1 MLHAI
6 RSPGILSC
14 HRYPVGS
21 LLSFRWRALVS
32 SGHALQG
39 QTCQDLAT
47 YNIKHSFSQRK
58 PGRFPKLPDRFFLDT
73 PLCSTDRSFLRPGR
87 FIFLLLFDSV
97 FQRQEVGISAF
108 HTTPPPYFTKPF
120 PAPKLPISH
129 YFSHFATT
137 NFLALRNSNMHN
149 SALHSPSQTCY
160 YFFITFTTIECHFYT
175 NKPTKWAVGK
185 FISLALARSTR
196 N

>member
-1 MLHAI
+1 MHVYKTANTCNIANTDINEMRKNFRLKHIFMQPSCFGA
-6 RSPGILSC
+6 PGILSC

-97 FQRQEVGISAF
+97 FQTQEA
-108 HTTPPPYFTKPF
+108 TKI
-120 PAPKLPISH
+120 KQEK
-129 YFSHFATT
+129 
-137 NFLALRNSNMHN
+137 NSLM
-149 SALHSPSQTCY
+149 
-160 YFFITFTTIECHFYT
+160 
-175 NKPTKWAVGK
+175 
-185 FISLALARSTR
+185 
-196 N
+196 

>member
-1 MLHAI
+1 MHVYKTANTCNIANTDNNEMRKNFRLKHKFMQP
-6 RSPGILSC
+6 SCFMQSGILSC

-47 YNIKHSFSQRK
+47 YNIKHCFSRRK

-73 PLCSTDRSFLRPGR
+73 PLCSSDRSFLRPGR

-97 FQRQEVGISAF
+97 FQRQEA
-108 HTTPPPYFTKPF
+108 TKI
-120 PAPKLPISH
+120 KQEK
-129 YFSHFATT
+129 
-137 NFLALRNSNMHN
+137 NSLM
-149 SALHSPSQTCY
+149 
-160 YFFITFTTIECHFYT
+160 
-175 NKPTKWAVGK
+175 
-185 FISLALARSTR
+185 
-196 N
+196 

>member
-1 MLHAI
+1 MLIKEVFFSKSLKPSHESCMCTKQRTYVTLQA
-6 RSPGILSC
+6 PALMKCDFFYDWKPPHILSC

-97 FQRQEVGISAF
+97 FQRQEA
-108 HTTPPPYFTKPF
+108 TKI
-120 PAPKLPISH
+120 KQEK
-129 YFSHFATT
+129 
-137 NFLALRNSNMHN
+137 NSLM
-149 SALHSPSQTCY
+149 
-160 YFFITFTTIECHFYT
+160 
-175 NKPTKWAVGK
+175 
-185 FISLALARSTR
+185 
-196 N
+196 

>member
-1 MLHAI
+1 MQPSCFLQSEPP
-6 RSPGILSC
+6 RILSC

-58 PGRFPKLPDRFFLDT
+58 AGRFPKLPDRFFLDT

-97 FQRQEVGISAF
+97 FQRQEATKIKGEKNSLSKSAM
-108 HTTPPPYFTKPF
+108 
-120 PAPKLPISH
+120 L
-129 YFSHFATT
+129 
-137 NFLALRNSNMHN
+137 FLMSLV
-149 SALHSPSQTCY
+149 SALTEPSFKICAKSQTCSY
-160 YFFITFTTIECHFYT
+160 
-175 NKPTKWAVGK
+175 
-185 FISLALARSTR
+185 
-196 N
+196 

>member
-1 MLHAI
+1 MACAGTREKEGRL
-6 RSPGILSC
+6 GWGW
-14 HRYPVGS
+14 YVGTKVYTRFRCSIFLIFYCIICFIIVKICVFGFDVCIS
-21 LLSFRWRALVS
+21 LLWTDLLNCSLKFRVFIL
-32 SGHALQG
+32 
-39 QTCQDLAT
+39 
-47 YNIKHSFSQRK
+47 
-58 PGRFPKLPDRFFLDT
+58 GRSIETAQL
-73 PLCSTDRSFLRPGR
+73 
-87 FIFLLLFDSV
+87 
-97 FQRQEVGISAF
+97 EISAF
-108 HTTPPPYFTKPF
+108 HTGPSPYFTKPF

>member
-1 MLHAI
+1 MNLCTHRELARNVHLLQLRTLTTTVKLLKPICFGNKDMSSVNVIHAADLLP
-6 RSPGILSC
+6 PG
-14 HRYPVGS
+14 
-21 LLSFRWRALVS
+21 
-32 SGHALQG
+32 
-39 QTCQDLAT
+39 T
-47 YNIKHSFSQRK
+47 
-58 PGRFPKLPDRFFLDT
+58 
-73 PLCSTDRSFLRPGR
+73 
-87 FIFLLLFDSV
+87 
-97 FQRQEVGISAF
+97 VGISAF

-160 YFFITFTTIECHFYT
+160 YFLLLSLQLSAIFYT